1 MGTIHAND
9 PDNSAQFDVVNL
21 RRSGEYKVRLF
32 TTEFEGTIGSNKEFY
47 DGLNGSS

>member
-1 MGTIHAND
+1 MGTIHTND

-32 TTEFEGTIGSNKEFY
+32 TTEFVETASFLHYLEQQRI
-47 DGLNGSS
+47 L